1 MEDNT
6 NDEPAVFIYRIGVSL
21 DKLDTLSVMHIAG
34 TKGKGTTAALCESI
48 LRKHGY
54 RTGFFS
60 SPHLVQARERIRLNG
75 EPLSPQQFADNI
87 EDIYSRLDKVK
98 VNILPCHH
106 HQNSS
111 HQGHIFY

>member
-1 MEDNT
+1 MNL
-6 NDEPAVFIYRIGVSL
+6 VFIYRIGVSL
-21 DKLDTLSVMHIAG
+21 DQLDTLSVMHIAG

-75 EPLSPQQFADNI
+75 EPLSPQQFADNV
-87 EDIYSRLDKVK
+87 EDIYSRLDKLK
-98 VNILPCHH
+98 VNFILNCHH
-106 HQNSS
+106 HNTKAA
-111 HQGHIFY
+111 